1 MRIDP
6 KRLRQY
12 FTEITR
18 NSQELKRIV
27 EQGALAPDSIE
38 LKAAKYLLIEL
49 AEAMSNCLQH
59 LLAKQRGIAVS
70 GYIDT
75 IAKGYK
81 EGLLSEGL
89 FKRLKPFFDFRNS
102 LIHRYWTVDDEK
114 LIENIKAGLND
125 FEQFVNETET
135 YIAGSTVS
143 ASGGLND

>member
-1 MRIDP
+1 MRIDI

-12 FTEITR
+12 FTEIIR
-18 NSQELKRIV
+18 NSQELKKIV
-27 EQGALAPDSIE
+27 EQGALTPGSLE

-59 LLAKQRGIAVS
+59 ILAKQKGIAVS

-81 EGLLSEGL
+81 EGILSEGL
-89 FKRLKPFFDFRNS
+89 FQKLKPFFDFRNS

-125 FEQFVNETET
+125 FDQFVDETEA
-135 YIAGSTVS
+135 YLSS
-143 ASGGLND
+143 HWHQR

>member
-1 MRIDP
+1 MRIDF

-12 FTEITR
+12 LTEITR

-38 LKAAKYLLIEL
+38 LKAAKYFLIEL

-59 LLAKQRGIAVS
+59 LLAKQKGVAVS

-75 IAKGYK
+75 VAKGYK
-81 EGLLSEGL
+81 EGILSEGL
-89 FKRLKPFFDFRNS
+89 FQKLKPFFDFRNS
-102 LIHRYWTVDDEK
+102 LAHRYWAVDDEK

-125 FEQFVNETET
+125 FDRFVEETEM
-135 YIAGSTVS
+135 YITGSTVS
-143 ASGGLND
+143 ASGGFNG

>member
-1 MRIDP
+1 MRIDT
-6 KRLRQY
+6 KRIRQY
-12 FTEITR
+12 LTEIIR

-27 EQGALAPDSIE
+27 EKGAMAPDSIE

-81 EGLLSEGL
+81 EGILSEGL
-89 FKRLKPFFDFRNS
+89 FQKLKPFFDFRNS
-102 LIHRYWTVDDEK
+102 LVHRYWTVDDEK
-114 LIENIKAGLND
+114 LIENIKSGLND
-125 FEQFVNETET
+125 FDQFVDETET
-135 YIAGSTVS
+135 YLTAQGRQP
-143 ASGGLND
+143 

>member
-1 MRIDP
+1 MRIDI

-12 FTEITR
+12 LTEIIR

-27 EQGALAPDSIE
+27 EQGALTPDSIE

-59 LLAKQRGIAVS
+59 LLAKQKGIAVS

-81 EGLLSEGL
+81 EGILSEGL
-89 FKRLKPFFDFRNS
+89 FQKLKPFFDFRNS
-102 LIHRYWTVDDEK
+102 LIHRYWTVNDEK
-114 LIENIKAGLND
+114 LIENIIAGLND
-125 FEQFVNETET
+125 FDQFVDETEM
-135 YIAGSTVS
+135 YLSS
-143 ASGGLND
+143 QERQL

>member
-1 MRIDP
+1 
-6 KRLRQY
+6 LA
-12 FTEITR
+12 EIIR
-18 NSQELKRIV
+18 NGQELRKIV
-27 EQGALAPDSIE
+27 EQGVLAPDSTE

-59 LLAKQRGIAVS
+59 ILAKQKGIAVS

-81 EGLLSEGL
+81 EGILSERL

-125 FEQFVNETET
+125 FDQFVDETET
-135 YIAGSTVS
+135 YIKGSGFNGS
-143 ASGGLND
+143 RFNGCQKHNHQLNP

>member
-1 MRIDP
+1 MRIDI

-12 FTEITR
+12 LAEIMR
-18 NSQELKRIV
+18 NSQELKEIV
-27 EQGALAPDSIE
+27 EKGALAPDSIE

-49 AEAMSNCLQH
+49 AEAISNCLQH
-59 LLAKQRGIAVS
+59 LLAKQKGIAVS

-81 EGLLSEGL
+81 EGILSEGL
-89 FKRLKPFFDFRNS
+89 FQKLKPFFDFRNS

-125 FEQFVNETET
+125 FDQFVDETET
-135 YIAGSTVS
+135 YLTSQERQR
-143 ASGGLND
+143 

>member
-1 MRIDP
+1 MRIDT
-6 KRLRQY
+6 KRIRQY
-12 FTEITR
+12 LTEIIR

-27 EQGALAPDSIE
+27 EKGAMAPDSIE

-81 EGLLSEGL
+81 EGILSEGL
-89 FKRLKPFFDFRNS
+89 FQKLKPFFDFRNS
-102 LIHRYWTVDDEK
+102 LVHRYWTVDDEK
-114 LIENIKAGLND
+114 LIENIKSGLND
-125 FEQFVNETET
+125 FDQFVDETET
-135 YIAGSTVS
+135 YLTSQGHQR
-143 ASGGLND
+143 

>member
-12 FTEITR
+12 LTEITR

-59 LLAKQRGIAVS
+59 LLAKQKGIAVS

-81 EGLLSEGL
+81 EGILSEGL
-89 FKRLKPFFDFRNS
+89 FKKLKPFFDFRNS
-102 LIHRYWTVDDEK
+102 LVHRYWTVDDEK

-125 FEQFVNETET
+125 FDQFVNETET
-135 YIAGSTVS
+135 YITGSTVHGS
-143 ASGGLND
+143 RFNG

>member
-1 MRIDP
+1 MRIDI

-12 FTEITR
+12 LTEIIR

-27 EQGALAPDSIE
+27 EQGALTPDSIE

-59 LLAKQRGIAVS
+59 LLAKQKGIAVS

-81 EGLLSEGL
+81 EGILSEGL
-89 FKRLKPFFDFRNS
+89 FQKLKPFFDFRNS
-102 LIHRYWTVDDEK
+102 LIHRYWTVNDEK
-114 LIENIKAGLND
+114 LIENIIAGLND
-125 FEQFVNETET
+125 FDQFVDETET
-135 YIAGSTVS
+135 YLSS
-143 ASGGLND
+143 QERQR